1 MWKRNTRWLGT
12 RRRCIDESTEEV
24 SMTML
29 EVKDIYKSY
38 GDVPIL
44 KGVSF
49 TMKKDETK
57 VIIGPSGTGKSTL
70 LRCINQLS
78 PPDKGEVWLN
88 EVEITNPKS
97 NINQMREKIG
107 FVFQDFNLFNHL
119 NAVRN
124 VSLGLEKV
132 KKIEKE
138 AAHKRAMQEL
148 RRVGLEAQASQ
159 YPAQLSGGQKQRVGI
174 ARALAMDPDLILF
187 DEPTSA
193 LDPELIG
200 DVLDVM
206 KSLCGK
212 VAMLIV
218 THEMGFARNVADE
231 IIFMEGGVIVE
242 QGSPKEMFTNAKM
255 ARTKEFL
262 GRIGAL
268 YGEEERR

>member
-1 MWKRNTRWLGT
+1 
-12 RRRCIDESTEEV
+12 
-24 SMTML
+24 ML

-38 GDVPIL
+38 GACEVL

-49 TMKKDETK
+49 AMEQHETK

-70 LRCINQLS
+70 LKCINQLD
-78 PPDKGEVWLN
+78 PPDKGEVWLDG
-88 EVEITNPKS
+88 EEITNPS
-97 NINQMREKIG
+97 VDINKVRQKIG

-119 NAVRN
+119 TATRN
-124 VSLGLEKV
+124 ISIGLEKV
-132 KKIEKE
+132 KRMDKEK
-138 AAHKRAMQEL
+138 AQEKAIAEL
-148 RRVGLEAQASQ
+148 ERVGLEKQANQ

-174 ARALAMDPDLILF
+174 ARALAMDPDIILF

-206 KSLCGK
+206 KSLAGK
-212 VAMLIV
+212 VAMLVV

-242 QGSPKEMFTNAKM
+242 KGPPKQMFQNPKVE
-255 ARTKEFL
+255 RTKQFL
-262 GRIGAL
+262 GKISTL
-268 YGEEERR
+268 YGEE